1 MRHGTTDDLGTW
13 EIRNLSAV
21 DETGEYAQRNEQIG
35 AESGREAEVGG
46 PNMSDDDGERRIA
59 PGPGRA
65 KGRPC
70 VDELRGGN
78 HERADELAGH
88 VTETREGNG
97 ASPKGS

>member
-21 DETGEYAQRNEQIG
+21 EETDEYAQRNEPIEV
-35 AESGREAEVGG
+35 ESGWEAEVGG
-46 PNMSDDDGERRIA
+46 PHMSNDDGERRIA

-65 KGRPC
+65 KGCPC

-78 HERADELAGH
+78 
-88 VTETREGNG
+88 RE
-97 ASPKGS
+97 